1 MADTDEIIKEGTS
14 GNSWYKLYK
23 SGKLVTGTQII
34 SRGDSSTISLP
45 IKYNNKEYS
54 VSMSYIQQYNP
65 LQKCLEKEV
74 KVYPTHLVENRPEG
88 YELQYKLNKEVPVYN
103 VVYNYNNSNICPV
116 NKTAFT
122 LGISAPKTVSFKGP
136 IKTAT
141 VENVSSNPNVGIT
154 TGSVD
159 DIILQLTTNQ
169 FISLKVDIQGARIN
183 NLPAGFSFIDNEI
196 VGAAKNPGEYK
207 FNIVSESISVPVT
220 FKVKNII
227 RIG

>member
-23 SGKLVTGTQII
+23 SGKLITGTQII
-34 SRGDSSTISLP
+34 SRGDSSIISLP
-45 IKYNNKEYS
+45 IKYSNKEYS
-54 VSMSYIQQYNP
+54 VSMSHIQQYNP
-65 LQKCLEKEV
+65 LQKCLEKEA
-74 KVYPTHLVENRPEG
+74 
-88 YELQYKLNKEVPVYN
+88 PVYN
-103 VVYNYNNSNICPV
+103 VVSNYNDSNICPV

-141 VENVSSNPNVGIT
+141 VENISSNPDVGIT

-196 VGAAKNPGEYK
+196 TGSAKNPGEYK
-207 FNIVSESISVPVT
+207 FNIVSESVSVPVT

-227 RIG
+227 RIA